1 MGHQG
6 AGHRMPVV
14 TVRASSKQS
23 QSSAKFDT
31 LVRKATEKASDLLGQ
46 SDRVLV
52 VYEKGCASIY
62 YEGDG
67 VQPAPV
73 ARVS

>member
-1 MGHQG
+1 
-6 AGHRMPVV
+6 MPVV

-23 QSSAKFDT
+23 SERFDT
-31 LVRKATEKASDLLGQ
+31 LVRKATEKASDLLEQ

-67 VQPAPV
+67 VRPLPATR
-73 ARVS
+73 AS

>member
-1 MGHQG
+1 
-6 AGHRMPVV
+6 MPVV

-23 QSSAKFDT
+23 SGRFDT
-31 LVRKATEKASDLLGQ
+31 LVRKATEKASDLLEQ

-67 VQPAPV
+67 VRPLPAAPR
-73 ARVS
+73 AS